1 MAKVYK
7 FKDKKE
13 IEFTDNSTLT
23 NLVTIVKNFADL
35 DAIKAEF
42 TESNVNGGTFD
53 GQTVRNVV
61 PLTMTATANVGDN
74 IVGTFTMRIKS
85 QEEINTENIDAINA
99 ALDDLAAAVAGGTNN
114 G

>member
-1 MAKVYK
+1 
-7 FKDKKE
+7 
-13 IEFTDNSTLT
+13 
-23 NLVTIVKNFADL
+23 
-35 DAIKAEF
+35 
-42 TESNVNGGTFD
+42 
-53 GQTVRNVV
+53 
-61 PLTMTATANVGDN
+61 MTATANVGDN